1 MSEAV
6 RGARR
11 APPSPAGHRTATAD
25 EHRPAARDGA
35 GLPARPRRGAGF
47 RAPRWDTVGLGAVSV
62 VAAVLV
68 WQIASTRW
76 LPSILFPSPVRTLE
90 ALAAMLREG
99 VLPHHVG
106 VSLGRIAL
114 GFAAGTLI
122 GVPLGLAMGM
132 FRPVLIGLEPYV
144 QFFRFVPPVAWII
157 PAILWFGIGETSK
170 IFLIF
175 YTTVFLVLLNTMV
188 GVSAVP
194 RNQVRSARCF
204 GASPWQL
211 FLWVSLPATL
221 PYVLTGMRLAMGN
234 SFAAVVGAEFIA
246 AQSGLG
252 FLIVDSGTWMATDR
266 MFAGMLTLGLL
277 GILADHLFRVA
288 IRTWGARYL
297 QPS

>member
-1 MSEAV
+1 MSEVVGRAELGV
-6 RGARR
+6 PARGGR
-11 APPSPAGHRTATAD
+11 
-25 EHRPAARDGA
+25 RPATGSPRCDALVIGA
-35 GLPARPRRGAGF
+35 LS
-47 RAPRWDTVGLGAVSV
+47 TVAV
-62 VAAVLV
+62 VLV
-68 WQIASTRW
+68 WQVASTRW
-76 LPSILFPSPVRTLE
+76 LPSILFPTPLRTLE
-90 ALAAMLREG
+90 AWAAMVREG
-99 VLPHHVG
+99 VLPYHVG

-122 GVPLGLAMGM
+122 GVPVGLAMGL
-132 FRPVLIGLEPYV
+132 FRPVLIALEPYV

-188 GVSAVP
+188 GVAAVP

-204 GASPWQL
+204 GASRRQL
-211 FLWVSLPATL
+211 FLWVILPATL
-221 PYVLTGMRLAMGN
+221 PYALTGMRLAMGN

-277 GILADHLFRVA
+277 GLLADHLFRA
-288 IRTWGARYL
+288 ATRSWAARYVL
-297 QPS
+297 PS